1 MNRVTLEIPDQL
13 MNKLKNQ
20 SDSVQSILLK
30 ALEEYLAKEQL
41 GFLKTKTWELCGSL
55 EIPNPEPEFTI
66 KVQDSELST
75 NYAEHIDEVL
85 Y

>member
-1 MNRVTLEIPDQL
+1 MNKITLEISDQL
-13 MNKLKNQ
+13 MNQLQNQ
-20 SDSVQSILLK
+20 TDSVQNILLK

-55 EIPNPEPEFTI
+55 EIPNPEPEFTT
-66 KVQDSELST
+66 KLQDSKLST